1 MLLEKKGYPSDLPI
15 AFLCK
20 GGFDGGEKIVMS
32 LQEAHDMGEEF
43 FVALKEKTPLIIFVG
58 KTAGF

>member
-1 MLLEKKGYPSDLPI
+1 
-15 AFLCK
+15 
-20 GGFDGGEKIVMS
+20 MS
-32 LQEAHDMGEEF
+32 LQEAHDMSEEF